1 MEYNGQ
7 QMIRIEAYDMDNED
21 EINDLTQQELIGT
34 VEFNLAS
41 IVTSEGKRKQLLMKE
56 AK

>member
-1 MEYNGQ
+1 
-7 QMIRIEAYDMDNED
+7 MIRIEAYDMDNED